1 MQPMNK
7 TVVEGARKEL
17 SLVMVSVESYLEDG
31 TGLDIA
37 RTSLNKLMNLLIFI
51 DLNEAA
57 EVTNSISITVMQVI
71 DKTLVFEDQHWS
83 ALIDAL
89 VGLDSFLSR
98 CSDTTETISK
108 SLEYSREAIS
118 SLISLQEE
126 VSTSDIEPTPT
137 ANQAAEISVLAAIS
151 DPSAEPASA
160 VLEELIPELNDL
172 VSETITVAEDEEQQN
187 SELDD
192 IDPEILDIF
201 QEEAVEELEMIQSQ
215 YAIWKLD
222 PTNKDAIEI
231 TRRSFHT
238 IKGSG
243 NVVGAT
249 TLGGFAASG
258 ETLFGRII
266 VGQLMHSAGLLVLLD
281 DFVATLA
288 TVVERLFSGKP
299 LPLAAMS
306 AIEERAINFPQGEQ
320 ASPATSSSASA
331 IDVEPESIAL
341 VDGDIGSD
349 EQVQADEVELFCG
362 MDDALYDIFVPES
375 NLHIDTILAF
385 IESASESPQAVTA
398 ELVTAIHTLH
408 GSSRLAGAE
417 AMTSLSDVMEG
428 YCGSLQKFS
437 AICDP
442 GSLEL
447 LNQYANTMRHAVC
460 AINTPLE
467 NAPEWSSL
475 YEEIKHT
482 KKALVSLVA
491 EQEKA
496 TAEAGNVI
504 QMDASVFLV
513 KAIANMAELRESL
526 AAWKTL
532 PDCSKVRD
540 SFSTALNKFRAD
552 VEVAQLTDMANLIL
566 LTESLLNAAPNV
578 DQKLFEQVDESL
590 SCLEDAL
597 DSLYLEQP
605 LADLGQITDKLQAK
619 LESYIEG
626 DREES
631 ETVTSAIQGQAAPLT
646 ELNDLIKAEDEQEED
661 QDFEFLEFDF
671 IDTGEEIDPEVLE
684 LFLDEAGELVD
695 QLEDAYSAWL
705 LDTNSI
711 DAMDA
716 QLRHLHTFKG
726 NALVANLRSLG
737 GLGHFLESLFE
748 RLVSGEQAYSEK
760 LSELI
765 RAAFDGIHT
774 SVGRLIKNKSCPDLQ
789 PLSDAV
795 KAAIKGQEW
804 GDYTISESADQHIET
819 EGDQGLETGEKQN
832 DEARVEIELEIGGIP
847 VLPEQEE
854 PAFEGH
860 LIRSE
865 APEPLQAEKDVGED
879 QRVRVLSSA
888 LDKLINTSGE
898 ISITQTHLDIQQ
910 SKDKYNLLELKTTI
924 ARLQRQLGTLNVET
938 EAQIIS
944 RHQGEHSEQ
953 HDASF
958 DPLEMDRYSTLQ
970 QITRSITETVD
981 DLSEI
986 GDILDKSS
994 DDTDSLMLKASLAA
1008 RDVRDGLLK
1017 TLMIPLADQF
1027 TRFQRVVRMAAQ
1039 GEGKE
1044 VELEMLG
1051 GDGHIERNLLEKMVA
1066 PIEHLLRNA
1075 VAHGIELPEVR
1086 EGQLRE
1092 GSKSRQGKVQLSFV
1106 REVSYM
1112 EIVVSDDGA
1121 GINSDL
1127 IRGAAIQRGMLEP
1140 DAEISDNELYQFIM
1154 APGFST
1160 ASEVSAIAGRGVG
1173 MDVVMEGIQK
1183 LGGSIVISSEPGKG
1197 TSFTIRLPAMLSLV
1211 ESLMIEVAD
1220 EVYAI
1225 PHGGVDSVIKM
1236 RAADVV
1242 PNYGQENPS
1251 LEYEGKIY
1259 ELYYLGSMLGLS
1271 APPSTSAVV
1280 GEVPLLL
1287 AQVGSRAVAVQVDYL
1302 IGTSKIQVI
1311 PIGDQFKRY
1320 PWFVDGTLLSSGKI
1334 ALLLDVKALLRER
1347 NAQTQQ
1353 KHDDV
1358 VVATEKK
1365 PNIMIVDDSIT
1376 LRKITSRIF
1385 ERQNMDVVTAKDGVE
1400 AITMLQEHIPDV
1412 MLLDV
1417 EMPRMNGYELAQQMG
1432 NTDVLKDIPI
1442 IMITSRT
1449 GEKHKQRGLE
1459 LGVRYYL
1466 GKPFHEPELL
1476 ECVHK
1481 LLEEK
1486 SNE

>member
-1 MQPMNK
+1 MNK

-17 SLVMVSVESYLEDG
+17 SLVMVSVEGYLEDG

-51 DLNEAA
+51 ELREAA
-57 EVTNSISITVMQVI
+57 EVTNSISITIMQVV
-71 DKTLVFEDQHWS
+71 DKALVFEEQHWS

-89 VGLDSFLSR
+89 VGLDSFLAS
-98 CSDTTETISK
+98 CSNNPEIVSK

-118 SLISLQEE
+118 SLMLLQGD
-126 VSTSDIEPTPT
+126 VSVSDVDHTLTANRTAQALAVLDGSGLSAEHEPTGL
-137 ANQAAEISVLAAIS
+137 V
-151 DPSAEPASA
+151 
-160 VLEELIPELNDL
+160 ELTSELNNL
-172 VSETITVAEDEEQQN
+172 ANETTTEAEQSGN
-187 SELDD
+187 ELDD

-201 QEEAVEELEMIQSQ
+201 QEEVVEELEAIQSQ
-215 YAIWKLD
+215 YAIWKRD
-222 PTNKDAIEI
+222 PTDKEAIE
-231 TRRSFHT
+231 TARRSFHT

-258 ETLFGRII
+258 EALFGRVI
-266 VGQLMHSAGLLVLLD
+266 VGQLIHSPGLLVLLD

-288 TVVERLFSGKP
+288 TVIERLFSGKS
-299 LPLAAMS
+299 LPLAGMS
-306 AIEERAINFPQGEQ
+306 VIEERAINFPQGEQ
-320 ASPATSSSASA
+320 ATPVTASSASA
-331 IDVEPESIAL
+331 ADQEPDVVAL
-341 VDGDIGSD
+341 VESDRDSESD
-349 EQVQADEVELFCG
+349 EQAQPDDIELFCSMEDG
-362 MDDALYDIFVPES
+362 LYEIFVPES
-375 NLHIDTILAF
+375 NLHIDTIRAF
-385 IESASESPQAVTA
+385 IESANESPQTVTA
-398 ELVTAIHTLH
+398 ELATAIHTLH

-417 AMTSLSDVMEG
+417 AMTALSDVMEG
-428 YCGSLQKFS
+428 YCSSLLKLS
-437 AICDP
+437 AICDS

-447 LNQYANTMRHAVC
+447 LSQYSSTMREAVC

-467 NAPEWSSL
+467 NAPEWSPL
-475 YEEIKHT
+475 YEEIKRT
-482 KKALVSLVA
+482 KQALISSIA
-491 EQEKA
+491 EQENGTVA
-496 TAEAGNVI
+496 AENSA

-513 KAIANMAELRESL
+513 KAIGNMAELHESF
-526 AAWKTL
+526 AAWTASS
-532 PDCSKVRD
+532 DCSKARANFGV
-540 SFSTALNKFRAD
+540 ALNKFRTN

-566 LTESLLNAAPNV
+566 LMESMLNAAPNFDPKV
-578 DQKLFEQVDESL
+578 IAHIHEGL

-597 DSLYLEQP
+597 DTLYLEQP
-605 LADLGQITDKLQAK
+605 FTGLEQIIDKLQGE
-619 LESYIEG
+619 LDSYKEENQ
-626 DREES
+626 EES
-631 ETVTSAIQGQAAPLT
+631 ETETVAVQDQV
-646 ELNDLIKAEDEQEED
+646 DLRNESNKTIETVDEEEADEDFD
-661 QDFEFLEFDF
+661 FLEFDF
-671 IDTGEEIDPEVLE
+671 IDTDEEIDPEVLE
-684 LFLDEAGELVD
+684 LFLEEAGELVD
-695 QLEDAYSAWL
+695 QLEEAYGAWL
-705 LDTNSI
+705 LDTSSI

-716 QLRHLHTFKG
+716 QLRHLHTLKG

-737 GLGHFLESLFE
+737 GLGHLLESLFE
-748 RLVSGEQAYSEK
+748 RLVSGEQVYSEK
-760 LSELI
+760 LSALI

-774 SVGRLIKNKSCPDLQ
+774 SVSRLAKDKPRPQLQ
-789 PLSDAV
+789 PLIDAV
-795 KAAIKGQEW
+795 KAAILGQEW
-804 GDYTISESADQHIET
+804 GDYSISDDTNQDIET
-819 EGDQGLETGEKQN
+819 GDAHDG
-832 DEARVEIELEIGGIP
+832 EARVEVELEPVGIS
-847 VLPEQEE
+847 VSSEQAEE
-854 PAFEGH
+854 PAFDGN
-860 LIRSE
+860 LIRAE
-865 APEPLQAEKDVGED
+865 APAPLQAEKDVGED

-888 LDKLINTSGE
+888 LDKLINISGE

-924 ARLQRQLGTLNVET
+924 ARLQRQLGTLNLET

-994 DDTDSLMLKASLAA
+994 DETDSLMLKASLAA
-1008 RDVRDGLLK
+1008 RDVRDGLQK
-1017 TLMIPLADQF
+1017 TLMIPLVDQF

-1051 GDGHIERNLLEKMVA
+1051 GEGHIERNLLEKMVA

-1075 VAHGIELPEVR
+1075 VAHGIELPDVR
-1086 EGQLRE
+1086 EGRLRE
-1092 GSKSRQGKVQLSFV
+1092 GCKPRQGKIQLSFA

-1121 GINSDL
+1121 GINTDL
-1127 IRGAAIQRGMLEP
+1127 IREAAIQRGMLEP
-1140 DAEISDNELYQFIM
+1140 DTEISDNELYQYIM

-1160 ASEVSAIAGRGVG
+1160 ISEVSAIAGRGVG

-1183 LGGSIVISSEPGKG
+1183 LGGSIVISSELGKG
-1197 TSFTIRLPAMLSLV
+1197 TRFTIRLPAMLSLV

-1242 PNYGQENPS
+1242 PNYEQENPS

-1271 APPSTSAVV
+1271 APPSASAVV

-1311 PIGDQFKRY
+1311 PIGDQFKRF

-1334 ALLLDVKALLRER
+1334 ALLLDVKTLLRER
-1347 NAQTQQ
+1347 ETQPQ
-1353 KHDDV
+1353 LKHDV
-1358 VVATEKK
+1358 IGVAAEKK

-1400 AITMLQEHIPDV
+1400 AVAMLQEHIPDV

-1432 NTDVLKDIPI
+1432 NSDLLKDIPI

-1486 SNE
+1486 SNG